1 MFQLYCSVSSFQIM
15 DDLDAALNELGMLSS
30 ISEYKIDYLQAIE
43 TSAEIKRARSV
54 SMPDTR
60 REESES
66 ENVNIS
72 INTNFVANISLGQ
85 KAPDLSPYV
94 KRKLQREI
102 EEKRFNDNNSNT
114 HIW

>member
-1 MFQLYCSVSSFQIM
+1 M

-30 ISEYKIDYLQAIE
+30 ITKYKIDYLQAID
-43 TSAEIKRARSV
+43 TSAEMKRGRSV
-54 SMPDTR
+54 SMPETR
-60 REESES
+60 SEEREES

-72 INTNFVANISLGQ
+72 INTNFVTNISLGQ
-85 KAPDLSPYV
+85 KAADLSPYV

-102 EEKRFNDNNSNT
+102 EEKRFNDDNSNT

>member
-1 MFQLYCSVSSFQIM
+1 M

-30 ISEYKIDYLQAIE
+30 VTKYKIDYLQAIE
-43 TSAEIKRARSV
+43 SSAELKRARSV

-60 REESES
+60 REENEN

-85 KAPDLSPYV
+85 RPSDLSPYV

-102 EEKRFNDNNSNT
+102 EEKRFNDDTGNT

>member
-1 MFQLYCSVSSFQIM
+1 MQ
-15 DDLDAALNELGMLSS
+15 DLDAALNELGMLSS
-30 ISEYKIDYLQAIE
+30 ITKYKIDYLQAIE

-54 SMPDTR
+54 SMPETR
-60 REESES
+60 REESEES

-85 KAPDLSPYV
+85 RPSDLSPYV

-102 EEKRFNDNNSNT
+102 EEKRFNDDNSNT

>member
-1 MFQLYCSVSSFQIM
+1 M

-30 ISEYKIDYLQAIE
+30 VTKYKIDYLQAIE
-43 TSAEIKRARSV
+43 SSAELKRARSV

-60 REESES
+60 REENEN

-72 INTNFVANISLGQ
+72 INTNFVANISLG
-85 KAPDLSPYV
+85 KRASDLSPYV
-94 KRKLQREI
+94 KRKLQREM

>member
-1 MFQLYCSVSSFQIM
+1 M

-30 ISEYKIDYLQAIE
+30 ITKYKIDYLP
-43 TSAEIKRARSV
+43 RGRSV
-54 SMPDTR
+54 SMPETR
-60 REESES
+60 SEESEN

-85 KAPDLSPYV
+85 RAPDLSPYV
-94 KRKLQREI
+94 KRKLQREM
-102 EEKRFNDNNSNT
+102 EEKRFNDDNSNT

>member
-1 MFQLYCSVSSFQIM
+1 M

-30 ISEYKIDYLQAIE
+30 ISKYKIDYLQALE
-43 TSAEIKRARSV
+43 SSAEIKRARSV

-60 REESES
+60 RDES

-72 INTNFVANISLGQ
+72 INTNFVTNISLANR
-85 KAPDLSPYV
+85 APDLSPYL
-94 KRKLQREI
+94 KRKLQRDM
-102 EEKRFNDNNSNT
+102 EEKRFNDDNSNP

>member
-1 MFQLYCSVSSFQIM
+1 MM

-30 ISEYKIDYLQAIE
+30 ITKYKLDYLQAIE
-43 TSAEIKRARSV
+43 TSAEMKRARSV

-60 REESES
+60 REESE
-66 ENVNIS
+66 NVNIS
-72 INTNFVANISLGQ
+72 INTNFVSNISLG
-85 KAPDLSPYV
+85 KRASDLSPYL

-102 EEKRFNDNNSNT
+102 EEKRFNDDNSNT

>member
-1 MFQLYCSVSSFQIM
+1 M

-30 ISEYKIDYLQAIE
+30 ITKYKIDYLQAIE
-43 TSAEIKRARSV
+43 TSAEIKRGRSV
-54 SMPDTR
+54 SMPETR
-60 REESES
+60 REESENEN

-85 KAPDLSPYV
+85 RPSDLSPYV

-102 EEKRFNDNNSNT
+102 EEKRFNDDTGNT

>member
-1 MFQLYCSVSSFQIM
+1 MM
-15 DDLDAALNELGMLSS
+15 EDLDAALNELGMLSS
-30 ISEYKIDYLQAIE
+30 ITKYKIDYLQAIE

-54 SMPDTR
+54 SMPETR
-60 REESES
+60 REEREES

-85 KAPDLSPYV
+85 RPSDPSPYV

-102 EEKRFNDNNSNT
+102 EEKRFNDDNSNT

>member
-1 MFQLYCSVSSFQIM
+1 M

-30 ISEYKIDYLQAIE
+30 ISKYKIDYLQAIE
-43 TSAEIKRARSV
+43 SSAEIKRARSV

-60 REESES
+60 RDES

-72 INTNFVANISLGQ
+72 INTNFVTNISL
-85 KAPDLSPYV
+85 ANRTPDLSPYL
-94 KRKLQREI
+94 KRKLQRDM
-102 EEKRFNDNNSNT
+102 EEKRFNDDNSNP

>member
-1 MFQLYCSVSSFQIM
+1 M

-30 ISEYKIDYLQAIE
+30 ISKYKIDYLQAIE

-60 REESES
+60 RDES

-72 INTNFVANISLGQ
+72 INTNFVTNISLANR
-85 KAPDLSPYV
+85 APDLSPYL
-94 KRKLQREI
+94 KRKLQRDM
-102 EEKRFNDNNSNT
+102 EEKRFNDDNSNP